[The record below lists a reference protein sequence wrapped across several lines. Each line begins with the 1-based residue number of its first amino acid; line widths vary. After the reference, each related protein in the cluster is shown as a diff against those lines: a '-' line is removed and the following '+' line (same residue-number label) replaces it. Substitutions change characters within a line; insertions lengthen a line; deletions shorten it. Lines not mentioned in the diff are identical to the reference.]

1 MIVPE
6 SKHSSIYSCTNL
18 RYILYTI
25 VPSQK
30 SATYRRLLHHTV
42 LASLFATFGCV
53 IYKSKLL
60 SPSFLT
66 PCDYRMQQ
74 SPTKGQVLLVLLWGF
89 AAVSYRS
96 EVGRFERRTTNLN
109 SWCAYHRLF
118 FRRESYPVS
127 GIDHYY
133 CYPIKVFH
141 RKILFAFSSS
151 IERRR
156 SALPQR

>member
-6 SKHSSIYSCTNL
+6 STHSSIYSSTNL

-25 VPSQK
+25 VPTQK
-30 SATYRRLLHHTV
+30 SATYRRLLHHTA
-42 LASLFATFGCV
+42 LASLFATFGRV
-53 IYKSKLL
+53 IYKSKLP

-74 SPTKGQVLLVLLWGF
+74 SPTKGQVKLVLLWGF

-118 FRRESYPVS
+118 FRRESYPTS